1 MVDILLYY
9 LFSTNLQRSEYWCNT
24 KIYSYVYTGDQLSQM
39 TITNASTEATESMRF
54 TYDAE
59 GYAQTINYQ
68 GTVYYYVTN
77 VQGDVIGIIK
87 GNGTQVV
94 AYRYD
99 AWGNVKEVSGSM
111 SGTLGKA
118 NPLRYRGYVYD
129 EETKLYYLESRYY
142 DPEVGRFINADAFA
156 ATGQGFVGNNM
167 FAYCLNNPVN
177 LRDKVGESAEALQWW
192 TSVMWWL
199 CGADAFLPIGDIIYL
214 GGMIFLGGVAI
225 YTTQNNTLEYEWDE
239 NEEYEDDKASVADS
253 DDDQEEYDDSYDD
266 LYDDRTSVK
275 GRQKIGKNKGN
286 APRNNKVQNAQF
298 EDATRGLSKDI
309 KRRIHDKISNQ
320 GYGYHDIKNFAK
332 DYYRGK

>member
-1 MVDILLYY
+1 MHMVDILLSY
-9 LFSTNLQRSEYWCNT
+9 LFSTNPQRSEYWCNT

-142 DPEVGRFINADAFA
+142 DPEVGRFISTDTFA

-177 LRDKVGESAEALQWW
+177 FRDSDGYSLEALAWW
-192 TSVMWWL
+192 TSSMWW
-199 CGADAFLPIGDIIYL
+199 P
-214 GGMIFLGGVAI
+214 
-225 YTTQNNTLEYEWDE
+225 
-239 NEEYEDDKASVADS
+239 
-253 DDDQEEYDDSYDD
+253 
-266 LYDDRTSVK
+266 TS
-275 GRQKIGKNKGN
+275 
-286 APRNNKVQNAQF
+286 
-298 EDATRGLSKDI
+298 
-309 KRRIHDKISNQ
+309 
-320 GYGYHDIKNFAK
+320 
-332 DYYRGK
+332 